1 MLMNSYS
8 PPPRSSTWKRI
19 FFWLSGAGTETLEQC
34 PAWEQRKYVAFGA
47 TVLVPCAFAFIAC
60 SYALSTLTQNNWII
74 YPVAAVWSLI
84 ILTIDRALLA
94 SYRPFLSPFKKLG
107 QFALRFIVAG
117 LMGLTIAHPLVLL
130 LFSDT
135 VSGVIEEA
143 RSAQIELTKE
153 SFKKQKDAQLAKI
166 RAQEG
171 EIAKQREK
179 WNDSFNAKFI
189 VAEEKQKSGEIPG
202 LTPEQQEKLKTSI
215 TEATQTFTGRV
226 TDIDTEVAKLTPQYT
241 KIQQEQAHWQEQFE
255 KEVNGQRS
263 GIRGLGPRARS
274 IRDDQLAWRRTEAAR
289 LGALLKSLS
298 EEKSALLASIAEAK
312 AGAVASFEK
321 KLEAERTVAAV
332 EQKRVA
338 ALRQKVQ
345 ADQADQ
351 FVTQQNQIR
360 ATIKEQID
368 AMLIELKRMQAG
380 LAATAA
386 DERASIQAIASDSRR
401 DILTQTLA
409 LHQLFQQGE
418 RGGQFAFMTYWILTA
433 LFMLVDTIPL
443 MVKFFCKAGPYDKL
457 LDRDE
462 IQYDAEHK
470 AFIKSHRRY
479 MEQLGEGDLIAVT
492 RNKTLENALVD
503 GVEHSR
509 AARAFLDS
517 MIDLERAFHEK
528 MIAEQEALEHA
539 GPEKRAIIDAMKKR
553 FYDDMQTRMEQFFA
567 HSHQVQGTTSPAT

>member
-1 MLMNSYS
+1 MLMT
-8 PPPRSSTWKRI
+8 PRKSSIWKRV

-34 PAWEQRKYVAFGA
+34 PNWEQRKYVAFGA

-60 SYALSTLTQNNWII
+60 AYALSTLTHNNWVI

-84 ILTIDRALLA
+84 IMTIDRALLA

-107 QFALRFIVAG
+107 QFSLRFLVAG

-130 LFSDT
+130 LFKDT
-135 VSGVIEEA
+135 VSGVIEQA
-143 RSAQIELTKE
+143 RTEEVQITRSYFKE
-153 SFKKQKDAQLAKI
+153 QKDAELAKV
-166 RAQEG
+166 RDHEAA
-171 EIAKQREK
+171 IAKQQDR
-179 WNDSFNAKFI
+179 WNESFQAKFLVREDKDPSPI
-189 VAEEKQKSGEIPG
+189 AG
-202 LTPEQQEKLKTSI
+202 LTAQQQTELKTSMA
-215 TEATQTFTGRV
+215 EATKTYADRV
-226 TDIDTEVAKLTPQYT
+226 TVIDTEVATLSPQYT

-289 LGALLKSLS
+289 LGEQLKHLT
-298 EEKSALLASIAEAK
+298 EEKSGLLTSIGDAEK
-312 AGAVASFEK
+312 GAISTYEA
-321 KLEAERTVAAV
+321 KLEADRAIAAV
-332 EQKRVA
+332 ESARVT

-345 ADQADQ
+345 ADQAGE
-351 FVTQQNQIR
+351 FVTQQNALR
-360 ATIKEQID
+360 DTIKIQID
-368 AMLIELKRMQAG
+368 SMLIELKRMQEG
-380 LAATAA
+380 LAAVAA
-386 DERASIQAIASDSRR
+386 DERASISAIVNEPRR

-409 LHQLFQQGE
+409 LHHLFQQGE
-418 RGGQFAFMTYWILTA
+418 KGGKFAFTTYWILTA

-462 IQYDAEHK
+462 IQFDSDHS
-470 AFIKSHRRY
+470 AFLKSHHRY
-479 MEQLGEGDLIAVT
+479 MKQLGEGDLIAVT

-517 MIDLERAFHEK
+517 MIDLERAFSEK
-528 MIAEQEALEHA
+528 MLAEQETIAQA
-539 GPEKRAIIDAMKKR
+539 GPEKVAVLEAMKKG
-553 FYDDMQTRMEQFFA
+553 FYADMHRRMEQFFA
-567 HSHQVQGTTSPAT
+567 HSHQVGVRTGI

>member
-1 MLMNSYS
+1 MKNMS
-8 PPPRSSTWKRI
+8 RSSIWKRI

-34 PAWEQRKYVAFGA
+34 PSWEQRKYVAFGA

-60 SYALSTLTQNNWII
+60 AYALSTLTQNNWVI
-74 YPVAAVWSLI
+74 YPVAGVWSLI
-84 ILTIDRALLA
+84 IMTIDRALLA

-107 QFALRFIVAG
+107 QFALRFVVAG

-130 LFSDT
+130 LFNDT

-143 RSAQIELTKE
+143 RTIQIEQTKA
-153 SFKKQKDAQLAKI
+153 SFKKEKDDQLAGI
-166 RAQEG
+166 RVQEAA
-171 EIAKQREK
+171 IAKQRDK
-179 WNDSFNAKFI
+179 WNDSFNAKFLI
-189 VAEEKQKSGEIPG
+189 AEQKDNDEEFAG
-202 LTPEQQEKLKTSI
+202 LTPEQQTKLKKSI
-215 TEATQTFTGRV
+215 DEATQTFTTRV
-226 TDIDTEVAKLTPQYT
+226 TAIDEEVVKVTPQYE
-241 KIQQEQAHWQEQFE
+241 KIQQEQAYWQEQFE
-255 KEVNGQRS
+255 REVNGQRS

-298 EEKSALLASIAEAK
+298 EEKSALLTNIAESKTTAIS
-312 AGAVASFEK
+312 AFEK
-321 KLEAERTVAAV
+321 KLEAERAVAAV
-332 EQKRVA
+332 EKERVS
-338 ALRQKVQ
+338 ALRRKVQ

-360 ATIKEQID
+360 STLKEQID
-368 AMLIELKRMQAG
+368 SMLIELKRMQG
-380 LAATAA
+380 ELASTGA
-386 DERASIQAIASDSRR
+386 DERASLTAIANDTRR

-409 LHQLFQQGE
+409 LHSLFKQGE
-418 RGGQFAFMTYWILTA
+418 RGGEFAFITYWILTA

-462 IQYDAEHK
+462 IQYDSDHK
-470 AFIKSHRRY
+470 AFLKSHRRY

-492 RNKTLENALVD
+492 RNKMLENALVD

-528 MIAEQEALEHA
+528 MLAEQEGMANA
-539 GPEKRAIIDAMKKR
+539 GPEKTAILEAMKKG
-553 FYDDMQTRMEQFFA
+553 FYDDMHRRMEQFFSQSHSVA
-567 HSHQVQGTTSPAT
+567 H

>member
-1 MLMNSYS
+1 M
-8 PPPRSSTWKRI
+8 
-19 FFWLSGAGTETLEQC
+19 
-34 PAWEQRKYVAFGA
+34 
-47 TVLVPCAFAFIAC
+47 
-60 SYALSTLTQNNWII
+60 
-74 YPVAAVWSLI
+74 
-84 ILTIDRALLA
+84 TIDRALLA

-107 QFALRFIVAG
+107 QFALRFVVAG

-130 LFSDT
+130 LFNDT

-143 RSAQIELTKE
+143 RTIQIEQTKA
-153 SFKKQKDAQLAKI
+153 SFKKEKDDQLAGI
-166 RAQEG
+166 RVQEAA
-171 EIAKQREK
+171 IAKQRDK
-179 WNDSFNAKFI
+179 WNDSFNAKFLI
-189 VAEEKQKSGEIPG
+189 AEQKDNDEEFAG
-202 LTPEQQEKLKTSI
+202 LTPEQQTKLKKSI
-215 TEATQTFTGRV
+215 DEATQTFTTRV
-226 TDIDTEVAKLTPQYT
+226 TAIDDEVVKVTPQYE
-241 KIQQEQAHWQEQFE
+241 KIQQEQAYWQEQFE
-255 KEVNGQRS
+255 REVNGQRS

-298 EEKSALLASIAEAK
+298 EEKSALLTNIAESKTTAIS
-312 AGAVASFEK
+312 AFEK
-321 KLEAERTVAAV
+321 KLEAERAVAAV
-332 EQKRVA
+332 EKERVS
-338 ALRQKVQ
+338 ALRRKVQ

-360 ATIKEQID
+360 STLKEQID
-368 AMLIELKRMQAG
+368 SMLIELKRMQG
-380 LAATAA
+380 ELASTGA
-386 DERASIQAIASDSRR
+386 DERASLTAIANDTRR

-409 LHQLFQQGE
+409 LHSLFKQGE
-418 RGGQFAFMTYWILTA
+418 RGGEFAFITYWILTA

-462 IQYDAEHK
+462 IQYDSDHK
-470 AFIKSHRRY
+470 AFLKSHRRY

-528 MIAEQEALEHA
+528 MLAEQEGMANA
-539 GPEKRAIIDAMKKR
+539 GPEKTAILEAMKKG
-553 FYDDMQTRMEQFFA
+553 FYDDMHRRMEQFFSQSHSVA
-567 HSHQVQGTTSPAT
+567 H

>member
-1 MLMNSYS
+1 MT
-8 PPPRSSTWKRI
+8 PQKSSTWKRV

-34 PAWEQRKYVAFGA
+34 PNWEQRKYVAFGA

-60 SYALSTLTQNNWII
+60 AYALSTLTDNNWVI
-74 YPVAAVWSLI
+74 YPVAGVWSLI
-84 ILTIDRALLA
+84 IMTIDRALLA
-94 SYRPFLSPFKKLG
+94 SYRPFLSPLKKLG
-107 QFALRFIVAG
+107 QFSLRFLVAG

-130 LFSDT
+130 LFKDT
-135 VSGVIEEA
+135 VSGVIEA
-143 RSAQIELTKE
+143 DRSEEVQNTRAY
-153 SFKKQKDAQLAKI
+153 FKGQKDAELEKI
-166 RAQEG
+166 RTHEAA
-171 EIAKQREK
+171 IAKQQDR
-179 WNDSFNAKFI
+179 WNESFQAKFLVQEDKKADTPI
-189 VAEEKQKSGEIPG
+189 AG
-202 LTPEQQEKLKTSI
+202 LTPEQQAELKASI
-215 TEATQTFTGRV
+215 TEATKTFADRV
-226 TDIDTEVAKLTPQYT
+226 TAIDAEVAVLSPQYT

-289 LGALLKSLS
+289 LGEQLKHLT
-298 EEKSALLASIAEAK
+298 EEKSGLLTSIGDAEK
-312 AGAVASFEK
+312 GAIAAYEK
-321 KLEAERTVAAV
+321 KLEADRAVAAT
-332 EQKRVA
+332 EAARVT

-351 FVTQQNQIR
+351 FVSQQNALR
-360 ATIKEQID
+360 ATIKTQID
-368 AMLIELKRMQAG
+368 SMLVELTRMQEG
-380 LAATAA
+380 LAAVAA
-386 DERASIQAIASDSRR
+386 DERASISAIVNEPRR

-409 LHQLFQQGE
+409 LHHLFKQGAE
-418 RGGQFAFMTYWILTA
+418 GGKFAFTTYWILTA

-462 IQYDAEHK
+462 IQYDSDHT
-470 AFIKSHRRY
+470 AFMKSHQRY
-479 MEQLGEGDLIAVT
+479 MKQLGEGDLIAVT

-528 MIAEQEALEHA
+528 MEAEQESMVNA
-539 GPEKRAIIDAMKKR
+539 GPEKMAVIQAMKEG
-553 FYDDMQTRMEQFFA
+553 FYADMHKRMEQFFA
-567 HSHQVQGTTSPAT
+567 HSHHVEA